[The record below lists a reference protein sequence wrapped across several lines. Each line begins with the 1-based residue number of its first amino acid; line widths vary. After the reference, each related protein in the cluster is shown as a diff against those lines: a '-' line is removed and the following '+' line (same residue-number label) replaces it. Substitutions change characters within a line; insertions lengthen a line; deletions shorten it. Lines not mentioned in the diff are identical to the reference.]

1 MKLRKRD
8 IEESIYY
15 YGWYTGIGLIVF
27 VTLFDVLWSG
37 IRGFLEYNIGVRG
50 ILLIWL
56 GLFLMLAGGRDSR

>member
-15 YGWYTGIGLIVF
+15 YGFYVGIGLIIL

-37 IRGFLEYNIGVRG
+37 MRGFMEYNIGVKG
-50 ILLIWL
+50 ILLIWI
-56 GLFLMLAGGRDSR
+56 GLFLMLAGGRNAK